1 MDAVP
6 FHIGIATNDLPR
18 SMEVLSAAL
27 GIAWTEP
34 GAGEG
39 SFTSVDGRPHPRPL
53 ACVSLDGPI
62 HIDLMQGAPGTLW
75 ESDAPRLHHFAY
87 WTDDVAVDVAR
98 LESEGW
104 TLELTLPDE
113 DGQPSLFAYLIRAD
127 GFRLELIDRAQREA
141 YEAGLAKL
149 AR

>member
-18 SMEVLSAAL
+18 SMEALSAAF
-27 GIAWTEP
+27 GVSWTAP

-62 HIDLMQGAPGTLW
+62 HIDLMQGAAGTLW
-75 ESDAPRLHHFAY
+75 ESDRPRLHHFAY
-87 WTDDVAVDVAR
+87 WTDDVAADVAR
-98 LESEGW
+98 LEGEGW
-104 TLELTLPDE
+104 TLELTSPDGE
-113 DGQPSLFAYLIRAD
+113 GRPSRFAYLVRAD
-127 GFRLELIDRAQREA
+127 GFRLELIDRAGKAA
-141 YEAGLAKL
+141 YEAGLQ
-149 AR
+149 R